1 MDESFSTDSHPF
13 CQTIA
18 QLPGDCSVSDQCD
31 SGGERNVFGF
41 GKSAGKGLGLFGK
54 EPSGED
60 GAGAVP
66 DDVHHDPNDGDP
78 QGGPEGDDITS
89 DVIEEIKARLAAGL
103 IDPADLAGLDGAEDD
118 PDPEDDPDLHAGD
131 TTDPDPGGPGGELF
145 DIDDDLMNR
154 LFLAVEDRAL
164 EDPIDDEDDLDDD
177 DFGIF

>member
-1 MDESFSTDSHPF
+1 M
-13 CQTIA
+13 
-18 QLPGDCSVSDQCD
+18 
-31 SGGERNVFGF
+31 FGF

-60 GAGAVP
+60 GSGAVP
-66 DDVHHDPNDGDP
+66 DDIHHDAQDSDP
-78 QGGPEGDDITS
+78 HGPEGDDITS

-118 PDPEDDPDLHAGD
+118 LDPEGEPDLHAGD
-131 TTDPDPGGPGGELF
+131 AADADPGGPGGELF

-154 LFLAVEDRAL
+154 LFLAVEDRTL